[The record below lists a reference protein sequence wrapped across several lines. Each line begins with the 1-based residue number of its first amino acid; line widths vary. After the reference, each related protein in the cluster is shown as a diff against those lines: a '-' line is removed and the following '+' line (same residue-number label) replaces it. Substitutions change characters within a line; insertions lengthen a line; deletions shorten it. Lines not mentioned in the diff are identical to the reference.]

1 MLLII
6 EIQSLLDKD
15 FITTLMEQTL
25 CTLEALNQ
33 KCKTNNKTPNK
44 RQQLT
49 LLHKY
54 NKYFLKKW
62 DKQHLVQTAS
72 LKWKQFQSDY
82 RAAALVGCSQ
92 LGNLKEKPRS
102 SLNNK
107 L

>member
-15 FITTLMEQTL
+15 FIKTLMEQTL
-25 CTLEALNQ
+25 CTSEALNQ

-54 NKYFLKKW
+54 NKYFLKNEINNIW
-62 DKQHLVQTAS
+62 YKQQA
-72 LKWKQFQSDY
+72 
-82 RAAALVGCSQ
+82 
-92 LGNLKEKPRS
+92 
-102 SLNNK
+102 
-107 L
+107 